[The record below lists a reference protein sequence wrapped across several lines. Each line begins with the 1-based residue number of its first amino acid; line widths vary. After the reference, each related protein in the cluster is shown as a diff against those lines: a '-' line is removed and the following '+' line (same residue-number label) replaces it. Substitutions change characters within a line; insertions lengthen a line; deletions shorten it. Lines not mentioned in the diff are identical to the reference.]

1 MNSKDVVKMI
11 ESYGNEINHRIIMDL
26 IDEHRPVRERMIR
39 DYTEYAGDV
48 PIHKRVFE
56 NPNKLNNKLANDYR
70 GEIID
75 GITGYMFGKPITW
88 KIDDTAYSEG
98 DKKRI
103 EKAIKAFRKRN
114 NIEDL
119 DSITGEFASICGYAA
134 RLCWI
139 DGDGLER
146 VMNLNPWEV
155 IFVEDATIQ
164 EVVYAM
170 VYYTVTEKIG
180 NTTRERTVVEWY
192 DKKNITYFVT
202 DNNWKFVPDTS
213 GLFGKSGP
221 HMFNFVPVIRFNNNN
236 LQTSDFEKVRSLIDA
251 YDRLTSDMQ
260 NEIEE
265 FRLAY
270 LLIFGADISAETIAL
285 MRKTGG
291 LGLADGED
299 ARYLTKQVDATFVEN
314 HKKTLNDNIYKFS
327 KSVDMSDENF
337 SGANQSGESRKWKL
351 LGLEF
356 RAITKERKFKA
367 GLDQM
372 MRVICSAWQKKQVPL
387 QYEDIEYVFT
397 RSLPVDML
405 YLGDVVQKLKGIV
418 SDETL
423 LGLLPFITDVVR
435 ELELIEQE
443 RYQYG
448 TGMLNQIP
456 VETNPDQEAA

>member
-11 ESYGNEINHRIIMDL
+11 ENYGNEINHRVIMDL
-26 IDEHRPVRERMIR
+26 IDEHRPVRDRMIR
-39 DYTEYAGDV
+39 DYNEYAGNV
-48 PIHKRVFE
+48 PINSRVFD
-56 NPNKLNNKLANDYR
+56 NPNKLNNKLNNDFR

-88 KIDDTAYSEG
+88 KIDDTTYSEG

-103 EKAIKAFRKRN
+103 EKAIKDFRKRN
-114 NIEDL
+114 NVEDL

-139 DGDGLER
+139 DGEGLER
-146 VMNLNPWEV
+146 IMNLHPWEV
-155 IFVEDATIQ
+155 IFVEDVTIQ
-164 EVVYAM
+164 DVVYALI
-170 VYYTVTEKIG
+170 YYTVTEKTG

-192 DKKNITYFVT
+192 DKTNVTYFVT
-202 DNNWKFVPDTS
+202 DNNGKFVPDNS

-221 HMFNFVPVIRFNNNN
+221 HLFDFVPVIRFNNNN
-236 LQTSDFEKVRSLIDA
+236 LQSSDFEKVRSLIDA
-251 YDRLTSDMQ
+251 YDRLMSDVQ

-270 LLIFGADISAETIAL
+270 LLIFGAEITPETL
-285 MRKTGG
+285 QLLRQTGA
-291 LGLADGED
+291 LGLAEGED
-299 ARYLTKQVDATFVEN
+299 ARFLTKQADANFIDL
-314 HKKTLNDNIYKFS
+314 HKKTLSENIYKFS
-327 KSVDMSDENF
+327 KSVDMSDEQF
-337 SGANQSGESRKWKL
+337 SGASQSGESRKWKL

-387 QYEDIEYVFT
+387 QYEDIEFVFT

-423 LGLLPFITDVVR
+423 LGMLPFITDVLR

-448 TGMLNQIP
+448 TGMLSKVP
-456 VETNPDQEAA
+456 VETNTDQEAA